1 MNIWIMAN
9 DNKLHERTT
18 NEVYEFLAVINT
30 VDSRNGRLTI
40 TAAL

>member
-1 MNIWIMAN
+1 MTN
-9 DNKLHERTT
+9 DNKLHECTT

-30 VDSRNGRLTI
+30 ADSRNGRLTI